1 MKNVAFKS
9 YLALVITQ
17 FDDSLLFRLGRKNE
31 PPIAPINLLADF
43 AGGGLTCAMGI
54 MAALLERSTSGQG
67 QIIDSNMVEGAAYA
81 GETQLYT

>member
-1 MKNVAFKS
+1 M
-9 YLALVITQ
+9 
-17 FDDSLLFRLGRKNE
+17 
-31 PPIAPINLLADF
+31 ADF

-81 GETQLYT
+81 GGIKLYFKLFRSDFYPHF